1 MKKIVVNILQFLLS
15 LSIGSTILYFVYQH
29 QSKAYTT
36 DCMEEGNPASACNL
50 IDKLFDDFQHTN
62 FWWIGLVML
71 AFLASNYS
79 RTAKWMILLKP
90 LGYQPRFINGYL
102 SILVAYF
109 ANIFIPRIGEV
120 ARAGIF
126 SKYEKIPVE
135 KVMGTIVVDR
145 VVDVL
150 CLLLAF
156 CLALFFE
163 FDKLWGYIEQRSGQ
177 ESGGGSS
184 TKWLILG
191 ILAAMA
197 GVIFLLREKLARTAI
212 FQKIL
217 KLVHGFWEGILTV
230 RKLERPWLF
239 IFHSLNI
246 WFLYFLMTWLGFKAF
261 GPTSHLDMRAALT
274 VFAFGTLGMVI
285 PSPGGMGTFQGLVTG
300 VLTLFYNI
308 KGDDAFS
315 VANIIFFLIQIGL
328 NSVMGLIAFVLL
340 PLLNK
345 NYEPKVAD
353 EWSEKLREVSG

>member
-29 QSKAYTT
+29 QSKAYTS
-36 DCMEEGNPASACNL
+36 DCMNEGNPASACNL
-50 IDKLFDDFQHTN
+50 MDKLFDDFQHTN

-71 AFLASNYS
+71 AFLVSNYS
-79 RTAKWMILLKP
+79 RTVKWMILLKP
-90 LGYQPRFINGYL
+90 LGYKPRFVNGYL

-156 CLALFFE
+156 SLALFFE
-163 FDKLWGYIEQRSGQ
+163 FDKLWGYIEQSSGQ
-177 ESGGGSS
+177 SQGGGG
-184 TKWLILG
+184 TKWVVLG
-191 ILAAMA
+191 ILAFVSF
-197 GVIFLLREKLARTAI
+197 VIYLLRKKLAKTAI
-212 FQKIL
+212 FQKIMT
-217 KLVHGFWEGILTV
+217 LVHGFWEGILTV
-230 RKLERPWLF
+230 GKLERPWLF

-261 GPTSHLDMRAALT
+261 GPTSHLDLRAALT

-300 VLTLFYNI
+300 VLTLFYGI

-328 NSVMGLIAFVLL
+328 NSVAGLFAFVLL

-345 NYEPKVAD
+345 NYEPESAR
-353 EWSEKLREVSG
+353 EQEREVSR

>member
-1 MKKIVVNILQFLLS
+1 MKRIVVNILQFLLS

-29 QSKAYTT
+29 QSKAYML
-36 DCMEEGNPASACNL
+36 DCMKDGAPAASCSL
-50 IDKLFDDFQHTN
+50 MDKLFDDFGQTN
-62 FWWIGLVML
+62 FWWIALVML

-90 LGYQPRFINGYL
+90 MGYRPRFINGYL

-163 FDKLWGYIEQRSGQ
+163 FDKLWGYVEQNSGQ
-177 ESGGGSS
+177 GDGGGSNI
-184 TKWLILG
+184 KWLVLG
-191 ILAAMA
+191 ILAALA
-197 GVIFLLREKLARTAI
+197 GIVFLLRKKLAQTAI
-212 FQKIL
+212 FQKIM
-217 KLVHGFWEGILTV
+217 KLVAGFWEGIRTV
-230 RKLERPWLF
+230 GKLERPWLF

-261 GPTSHLDMRAALT
+261 GPTSHLDLQAALT

-300 VLTLFYNI
+300 VLTLFYGI

-328 NSVMGLIAFVLL
+328 NSVLGLIAFVLL
-340 PLLNK
+340 PLVNRK
-345 NYEPKVAD
+345 PA
-353 EWSEKLREVSG
+353 SGQTVQASSH

>member
-1 MKKIVVNILQFLLS
+1 MKKIVVNTLQFLLS
-15 LSIGSTILYFVYQH
+15 LGIGSTILYFVYQH
-29 QSKAYTT
+29 QSKSYVK
-36 DCMEEGNPASACNL
+36 DCMSKGNAAEACNL
-50 IDKLFDDFQHTN
+50 MDKLVADFQQTN
-62 FWWIGLVML
+62 FGWIALVML
-71 AFLASNYS
+71 AFLVSNYS

-90 LGYQPRFINGYL
+90 LGYQPRFINGFL

-163 FDKLWGYIEQRSGQ
+163 FDKLWGYIEQNSGQ
-177 ESGGGSS
+177 EGGGST
-184 TKWLILG
+184 TKWLVLG
-191 ILAAMA
+191 IIAAVA
-197 GVIFLLREKLARTAI
+197 GVVFLLRKKLAQTAI
-212 FQKIL
+212 FQKIM
-217 KLVHGFWEGILTV
+217 KLFLGFWEGIRTV
-230 RKLERPWLF
+230 GKLDRPWLF

-246 WFLYFLMTWLGFKAF
+246 WLLYFLMTWLGFKAF

-300 VLTLFYNI
+300 VLTLFYGIN
-308 KGDDAFS
+308 GNDAFS

-340 PLLNK
+340 PFVNK
-345 NYEPKVAD
+345 NYKPAGERSERGEKV
-353 EWSEKLREVSG
+353 SE

>member
-29 QSKAYTT
+29 QSKAYTS
-36 DCMEEGNPASACNL
+36 DCMNEGNPASACNL
-50 IDKLFDDFQHTN
+50 MDKLFDDFQHTN

-71 AFLASNYS
+71 AFLVSNYS
-79 RTAKWMILLKP
+79 RTVKWMILLKP
-90 LGYQPRFINGYL
+90 LGYKPRFVNGYL

-145 VVDVL
+145 VIDVL

-163 FDKLWGYIEQRSGQ
+163 FDKLWGYIEQNSGQ
-177 ESGGGSS
+177 SQGGGR
-184 TKWLILG
+184 TKWVVLG
-191 ILAAMA
+191 ILAFVSI
-197 GVIFLLREKLARTAI
+197 VIYLLRKKLAKTAI
-212 FQKIL
+212 FQKIMT
-217 KLVHGFWEGILTV
+217 LVHGFWEGILTV
-230 RKLERPWLF
+230 GKLERPWLF

-261 GPTSHLDMRAALT
+261 GPTSHLDLRAALT

-300 VLTLFYNI
+300 VLTLFYGI
-308 KGDDAFS
+308 KGEDAFS

-328 NSVMGLIAFVLL
+328 NSVAGLFAFVLL

-345 NYEPKVAD
+345 NYEPESAREQV
-353 EWSEKLREVSG
+353 REVSR